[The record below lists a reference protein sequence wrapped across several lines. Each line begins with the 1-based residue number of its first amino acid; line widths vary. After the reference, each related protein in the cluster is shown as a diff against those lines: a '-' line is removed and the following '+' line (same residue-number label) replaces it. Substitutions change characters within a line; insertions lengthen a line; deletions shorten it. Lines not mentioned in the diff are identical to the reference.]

1 MDRKGLRSGTP
12 EVHAAGQAA
21 APTGTGPGR
30 PDLDAAG
37 RTIADCDRRLTQYRA
52 ALGAGA
58 DPATVTGWISQA
70 EADKATAQQQ
80 LITAGAAQRTV
91 LSEEQIHDII
101 KDLDGLTDRLL
112 AAEPDRKAP
121 STRPSALR

>member
-1 MDRKGLRSGTP
+1 MQQSQRAQAP
-12 EVHAAGQAA
+12 AG
-21 APTGTGPGR
+21 PTSTR
-30 PDLDAAG
+30 PAG

-121 STRPSALR
+121 STKPSALR